1 MLTGAEIRMHEFKK
15 GVRGYLIDDVDEFME
30 EIIHDFDT
38 LHSENHILQEKIDN
52 LQTTLEHYRSLE
64 NTMNNSLLAAQQAA
78 DMMKENAHKEVELI
92 IEKSK
97 ARMTDMFAVYQD
109 VIRRINMMNL
119 DMKAQIS
126 TQLELMEKT
135 QKRMENLTD
144 YFYGEDFKS
153 MMENLDKLG
162 TQFQEDSKG
171 VPGEK

>member
-15 GVRGYLIDDVDEFME
+15 GVRGYLMDDVDEFME
-30 EIIHDFDT
+30 RVIHDFDA
-38 LHSENHILQEKIDN
+38 LYSENHLLQEKIAS
-52 LQTTLEHYRSLE
+52 LQSTIEHYRNLE

-78 DMMKENAHKEVELI
+78 DLIRESAHKEVELI
-92 IEKSK
+92 VEKSK
-97 ARMTDMFAVYQD
+97 VRMMDLFAVYQD

-135 QKRMENLTD
+135 QKRMESLTD
-144 YFYGEDFKS
+144 YFYGEDFKA

-162 TQFQEDSKG
+162 TQFNQEE
-171 VPGEK
+171 EKTEI